1 MTIAPPPAAPTSTEP
16 TSTVTTP
23 TVTTPT
29 EPLDIAGLV
38 RAASADDHRA
48 AESRGFITALM
59 GGRLSLADYTRY
71 LAQLAWV
78 YEALEERGSR
88 PGDPVVFD
96 PVLARMA
103 AIAAVLAALGASD
116 WRDAHPPLPETAE
129 YAAHLRVVAD
139 DDVRYLAHH
148 YTRYLGDL
156 SGGQAIASLVARHY
170 GATPEQL
177 GFYRF
182 DVADDGVVRYKRGY
196 REAMNAL
203 ALQPAEVDVLI
214 AEVRTSF
221 RMNSAI
227 FEALDA

>member
-1 MTIAPPPAAPTSTEP
+1 MTIAPPPATA
-16 TSTVTTP
+16 
-23 TVTTPT
+23 T
-29 EPLDIAGLV
+29 EPLDVAALV

-48 AESRGFITALM
+48 AETRGFITALM
-59 GGRLSLADYTRY
+59 GGELSLDEYTRY

-78 YEALEERGSR
+78 YDALEERGSR
-88 PGDPVVFD
+88 PGDPAVFD
-96 PVLARMA
+96 PALARMA
-103 AIAAVLAALGASD
+103 AIDADLAALGAAD
-116 WRDAHPPLPETAE
+116 WREAHPPLPATAD
-129 YAAHLRVVAD
+129 YAAHLRVIAD

-156 SGGQAIASLVARHY
+156 SGGQAIAALVARHY

-182 DVADDGVVRYKRGY
+182 EVADDGVVRYKRGY

-203 ALQPAEVDVLI
+203 ALSPDEVDVLV

-221 RMNSAI
+221 RMNSAV
-227 FEALDA
+227 FEALAD

>member
-1 MTIAPPPAAPTSTEP
+1 MTIAPPPATSTEP
-16 TSTVTTP
+16 
-23 TVTTPT
+23 
-29 EPLDIAGLV
+29 LDVAALV
-38 RAASADDHRA
+38 RAATADDHRA
-48 AESRGFITALM
+48 AETRGFITALM
-59 GGRLSLADYTRY
+59 GGELSLDEYTRY

-88 PGDPVVFD
+88 PGDPAVFD
-96 PVLARMA
+96 PALARMA
-103 AIAAVLAALGASD
+103 AIDADLSALGASD
-116 WRDAHPPLPETAE
+116 WRHAHPPLPATAD
-129 YAAHLRVVAD
+129 YAAHLRAIAD

-156 SGGQAIASLVARHY
+156 SGGQAIAALVARHY

-182 DVADDGVVRYKRGY
+182 EVADDDGVVRYKRGY

-203 ALQPAEVDVLI
+203 ALSPHEVDVLV

-221 RMNSAI
+221 RMNSAV
-227 FEALDA
+227 FEALAA

>member
-1 MTIAPPPAAPTSTEP
+1 MTIAPPAATAPAA
-16 TSTVTTP
+16 
-23 TVTTPT
+23 T
-29 EPLDIAGLV
+29 EPLDVAGLV

-48 AESRGFITALM
+48 AESRAFITALM
-59 GGRLSLADYTRY
+59 GGELSLDEYTRY

-88 PGDPVVFD
+88 DGDPAVFD
-96 PVLARMA
+96 PALARMA
-103 AIAAVLAALGASD
+103 AIEADLAALGAAD
-116 WRDAHPPLPETAE
+116 WRDRHAPLPETAA
-129 YAAHLRVVAD
+129 YAEHLRAISD

-156 SGGQAIASLVARHY
+156 SGGQAIAALVARHY
-170 GATPEQL
+170 GATPDQL

-182 DVADDGVVRYKRGY
+182 EIADDGIVRYKRGY

-203 ALQPAEVDVLI
+203 ALSPDEVDVLI
-214 AEVRTSF
+214 DEVRTSF

-227 FEALDA
+227 FEALAD